1 MQSTFANLNVL
12 MMTFGF
18 QVLRKMYLTQSLEQ
32 MNNMYTFCQ
41 EQLYI
46 WIITR
51 REAQQMSPSHSTFTQ
66 HMEHRIH
73 NRGSLNTEPQFNFS
87 SVRLKFK
94 TGTSSNLVSRMEM
107 TYNHSRV
114 VALTKL

>member
-46 WIITR
+46 
-51 REAQQMSPSHSTFTQ
+51 
-66 HMEHRIH
+66 
-73 NRGSLNTEPQFNFS
+73 
-87 SVRLKFK
+87 
-94 TGTSSNLVSRMEM
+94 
-107 TYNHSRV
+107 
-114 VALTKL
+114 